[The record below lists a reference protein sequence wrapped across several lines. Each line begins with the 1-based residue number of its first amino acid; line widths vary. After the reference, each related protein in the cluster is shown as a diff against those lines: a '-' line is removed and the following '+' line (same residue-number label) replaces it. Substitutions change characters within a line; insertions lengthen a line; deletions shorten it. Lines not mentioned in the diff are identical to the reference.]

1 MKTRWMTVAVYA
13 ILLAVVFGCGPSK
26 TELKRQAVA
35 QRDLGSQYF
44 LAGNYSA
51 ALKHLLQAEE
61 YYADD
66 PFLQNYLG
74 LTYLAKDQPDL
85 ALEHFQ
91 RALELKPD
99 YAPAK
104 NNMGAAY
111 MKKKDWDAAIKTY
124 TELTGDL
131 VYATPHFP
139 FTNLGH
145 AYYHKKQYTLSEKN
159 YLEALRI
166 EPAYWPAL
174 KGLGRTYVAMRKGEQ
189 AVAALTTVAQNVP
202 EDAETQLFLAR
213 AYLLIKNYK
222 NAKQAYQRVL
232 RLAPDSEWAP
242 EAQKMLQHLR
252 YVK

>member
-1 MKTRWMTVAVYA
+1 MKNRWMTVAACA

-26 TELKRQAVA
+26 TELKKQEVA
-35 QRDLGSQYF
+35 QRDLGSQYY

-74 LTYLAKDQPDL
+74 LTYLAKDQTDL

-91 RALELKPD
+91 RALKLKPD

-104 NNMGAAY
+104 NNMGAVY
-111 MKKKDWDAAIKTY
+111 MKKKDWDAAIKIY
-124 TELTGDL
+124 TELTADL

-139 FTNLGH
+139 FTNLGN

-189 AVAALTTVAQNVP
+189 AVAALTSVAENVP
-202 EDAETQLFLAR
+202 EDAETQFFLAR

-222 NAKQAYQRVL
+222 KAKQAYQRVL

-252 YVK
+252 NVR